1 MLFFGDIEGLH
12 SRSSVRSQVQT
23 TGTKDSTVH
32 RYVIAC
38 EINRAKGASE
48 LADTIRRLASQ
59 WEHPLSGLWV
69 VETTFKAQDIRSAL
83 LSHMEPQDR
92 LFITEAG
99 QDKAEANALHG
110 ERGEG
115 HANRPGHATRRGA
128 GQEPHADRHLQ
139 PLR

>member
-1 MLFFGDIEGLH
+1 MLFFGDIERLPY
-12 SRSSVRSQVQT
+12 RSSVRSHVQT
-23 TGTKDSTVH
+23 TGTKDPNVH

-38 EINRAKGASE
+38 EISRAKGAVE
-48 LADTIRRLASQ
+48 LADTIRRLSSQ

-99 QDKAEANALHG
+99 QDKAEV
-110 ERGEG
+110 ERTAWPAG
-115 HANRPGHATRRGA
+115 RRSRKSARSRSSPRYRA
-128 GQEPHADRHLQ
+128 GTAC
-139 PLR
+139 